1 MREPTAFERRIYAL
15 AQRIPSGRV
24 STYGEL
30 ARAAGCGSARAVGQ
44 ALSRNPFAPT
54 VPCHRI
60 ISSSLKPG
68 GFLGCPEGGRAGRK
82 LELLAGEGVLFAA
95 GRLADA
101 SRLFHF

>member
-44 ALSRNPFAPT
+44 ALSRNPFA
-54 VPCHRI
+54 
-60 ISSSLKPG
+60 
-68 GFLGCPEGGRAGRK
+68 RAGRK

-101 SRLFHF
+101 SRLFLF